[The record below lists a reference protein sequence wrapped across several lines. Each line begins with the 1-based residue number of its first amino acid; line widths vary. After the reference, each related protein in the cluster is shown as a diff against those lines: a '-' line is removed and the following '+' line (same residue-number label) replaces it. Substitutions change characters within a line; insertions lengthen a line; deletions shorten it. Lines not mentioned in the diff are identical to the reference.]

1 MFLMFLLNAHEHCLQ
16 YLVLIKWILVCSFS
30 CLHHNIQFKDAI
42 IVCTSSLKMQFSI
55 FNFKLL
61 FSSNIFFYTRESIA
75 LLWDNLPGS
84 WILLTAAAIDWVRM
98 IIHLRIFM
106 YKLDDPLPPS
116 LISSAVSQGFSYS
129 AKKIGACQILV
140 CKPLPRSLKYN
151 I

>member
-30 CLHHNIQFKDAI
+30 CLHHNIQFKDTI
-42 IVCTSSLKMQFSI
+42 I
-55 FNFKLL
+55 NFKLL
-61 FSSNIFFYTRESIA
+61 FSSIIVFYTRESIA
-75 LLWDNLPGS
+75 LLWENLPGS